1 MDCSFLR
8 LAPIKVEI
16 VRYDPLAVIFRN
28 VIGDGEIEIMKNI
41 SLPNLTISRVQ
52 DPATGEAVLTKYRI
66 SKKFFLILILFK
78 FFKCLD

>member
-66 SKKFFLILILFK
+66 SKK
-78 FFKCLD
+78 CLV